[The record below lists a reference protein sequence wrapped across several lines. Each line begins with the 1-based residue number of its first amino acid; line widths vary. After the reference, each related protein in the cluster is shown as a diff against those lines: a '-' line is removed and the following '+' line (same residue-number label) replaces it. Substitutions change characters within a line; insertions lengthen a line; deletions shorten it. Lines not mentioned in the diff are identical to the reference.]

1 MFNLSIKLWD
11 NHRKEYL
18 YWCKINTTNS
28 SYYTFINETR
38 TYKIGWSALDHPKRY
53 VMCFG
58 IGQRDKNG
66 IELFTGDKVKRADG
80 KIGIV
85 TYFEKRGLFG
95 VKYSGKQE
103 CIRTQEIE
111 KIGDIFQK

>member
-1 MFNLSIKLWD
+1 MFNLNIKLWD
-11 NHRKEYL
+11 NYHKEFL
-18 YWCKINTTNS
+18 YWRKIRTKTS
-28 SYYTFINETR
+28 AYYTFSSIDE
-38 TYKIGWSALDHPKRY
+38 KHKVGWTALEKPKRY
-53 VMCFG
+53 ILCFG
-58 IGQRDKNG
+58 IGQKDKNG

-95 VKYSGKQE
+95 VKYAGKQE
-103 CIRTQEIE
+103 CIRTREIE